1 MTLRAKTFGL
11 AGLLALVAAA
21 VVVWL
26 VTDGE
31 PGSGADVGKVAA
43 DAKVAQRADPKRSH
57 QRPSSGGKSPPRS
70 QQKGSASIDFPGH
83 GHPAL
88 IVKEH
93 ATVPLRTSPAGKLV
107 KSESWQTEF
116 GSRRAFSVVQ
126 TDGKWAGV
134 PTPRLPN
141 GQLGWVRIDPRR
153 VRAYSTPY
161 EISVDVSA
169 REASLYKGDQVMDSF
184 PVTVGAPGADTPT
197 GRFAVTDTFIGNLN
211 PAYGCC
217 ALALTA
223 TQPNVPSGWIGG
235 TRIAIHGTAGPLGVA
250 ASHGCVRAADADVRK
265 LVNTVPIGTPV
276 VIHE

>member
-1 MTLRAKTFGL
+1 
-11 AGLLALVAAA
+11 
-21 VVVWL
+21 
-26 VTDGE
+26 
-31 PGSGADVGKVAA
+31 
-43 DAKVAQRADPKRSH
+43 
-57 QRPSSGGKSPPRS
+57 
-70 QQKGSASIDFPGH
+70 
-83 GHPAL
+83 L

-126 TDGKWAGV
+126 TDGRWAGV

-169 REASLYKGDQVMDSF
+169 REASLYKRDHVMDSF
-184 PVTVGAPGADTPT
+184 PVTVGVPGADTPT

-235 TRIAIHGTAGPLGVA
+235 TRIAIHGTTGPLGVA
-250 ASHGCVRAADADVRK
+250 ASHGCVRAADPNVRK

-276 VIHE
+276 VVHE